1 MNNKKTFT
9 QMTADEQMQWAA
21 AFGEYLK
28 TQWPLLEPV
37 AVNHGQQLT
46 ADHQSLINALFDLLD
61 AWPFATDFISQARKY
76 GDYAARVYRLPVYIE
91 KVKDLLSRTDT
102 TATRALV
109 TLVSKPA
116 GGRRASAATIAR
128 REAEA
133 RAASQQQQLFTK
145 PATTPSTTPAVSP
158 AGSNA
163 VSPSTT
169 PAVSPAGSNAVSPVG
184 SPAAS
189 FIPTTF
195 RDDAEYRLSVAQ
207 KRAFLS
213 PDLQQRADQ
222 IRTLRTASDQ
232 AAERAR
238 TMGEM
243 KAPAKDIKP
252 VAEEAIRAHDEYVRI
267 YADIDEELA
276 VLYYRLLNDSPE
288 WRLAFLRKYGYIKGS
303 VKPADLLPLTDYLHA
318 DLLHDLKKHYEKL
331 QSPEFDV
338 RCRILVEQESPE
350 YVERQ
355 KQETEKQAEVQAI
368 VRYLR
373 RTDKPQSDTRLKT
386 ARSRFKRL
394 QQLLGKKEAED
405 YRPLLT
411 FIEEENKKLQAGK
424 KKSAAETMNP

>member
-9 QMTADEQMQWAA
+9 QMTSDEQMQWAA

-37 AVNHGQQLT
+37 AVNRGQLT
-46 ADHQSLINALFDLLD
+46 ADHQSLINELFDLLD
-61 AWPFATDFISQARKY
+61 VWPFATDFIRQARKY

-133 RAASQQQQLFTK
+133 RAASQQQQI
-145 PATTPSTTPAVSP
+145 
-158 AGSNA
+158 
-163 VSPSTT
+163 
-169 PAVSPAGSNAVSPVG
+169 
-184 SPAAS
+184 
-189 FIPTTF
+189 FIAPTF

-238 TMGEM
+238 TMGDM
-243 KAPAKDIKP
+243 KAPSKDIKP

-303 VKPADLLPLTDYLHA
+303 VKPADLLPLIDYLHA

-355 KQETEKQAEVQAI
+355 KQEAEKQEEVQAI

-411 FIEEENKKLQAGK
+411 FIEEENKKVSK
-424 KKSAAETMNP
+424 K

>member
-37 AVNHGQQLT
+37 AVNRGQQLT
-46 ADHQSLINALFDLLD
+46 SDHQSLINALFDLLD
-61 AWPFATDFISQARKY
+61 VWPFATDFISQARKY

-145 PATTPSTTPAVSP
+145 PAATTPAATPSTTPTVSP
-158 AGSNA
+158 VGSN
-163 VSPSTT
+163 
-169 PAVSPAGSNAVSPVG
+169 VG

-189 FIPTTF
+189 FIPPTF

-238 TMGEM
+238 TMGDM

-252 VAEEAIRAHDEYVRI
+252 VAKEAIRAHDEYVRI

-355 KQETEKQAEVQAI
+355 KQEAEKQEEVQAI

-394 QQLLGKKEAED
+394 QQLLGKQEAED

-411 FIEEENKKLQAGK
+411 FIEEENKKLSK
-424 KKSAAETMNP
+424 K